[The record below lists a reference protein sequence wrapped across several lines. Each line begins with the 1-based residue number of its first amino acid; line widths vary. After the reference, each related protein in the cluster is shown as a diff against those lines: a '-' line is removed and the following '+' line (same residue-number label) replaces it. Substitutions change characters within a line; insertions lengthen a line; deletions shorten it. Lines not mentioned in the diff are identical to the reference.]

1 MSLIVCSESEGS
13 GGSVYSSSISGVT
26 AAVECRSVTGPA
38 AVSCSAFIRTPDL
51 STELA
56 GWIVDSA
63 PDSNVLP
70 YDATVADLPGV
81 AADPDTHHIFSSAAS
96 SEVAGLVSGLG
107 DLRPHGPVLLAWMLG
122 QYVARGKEGL
132 AQGAGAAQR

>member
-26 AAVECRSVTGPA
+26 AAVKCRSVTGPA

-51 STELA
+51 STALA

>member
-1 MSLIVCSESEGS
+1 MK
-13 GGSVYSSSISGVT
+13 
-26 AAVECRSVTGPA
+26 CRSVTGPA
-38 AVSCSAFIRTPDL
+38 AVSCLAFIRTPEL
-51 STELA
+51 STALA
-56 GWIVDSA
+56 VWIVDSA
-63 PDSNVLP
+63 PDSNVP
-70 YDATVADLPGV
+70 SHDATVADLPGV